1 MARSRNIKPGFFCN
15 EVLAEMDFATRLL
28 FIGLWTEADRDGKLE
43 DRPKKIKMALF
54 PDDSVDVD
62 SMLNVLHVGD
72 LITRY
77 SVGALKVIK
86 INAWAKHQS
95 PHHTEKKSILP
106 DNHESQ
112 VNNATLTVK
121 EQEQDGGNPP
131 DSLNLIPDT
140 LDPDSLDQKH
150 VDSKEPT
157 AASKEFINDLFGKFW
172 QHYKYKQGKQAALK
186 SFTKFMAKK
195 PEGLCR
201 FWMNLML
208 EYYMDCQQKEVLG
221 YSNLHAATYI
231 NNKRWED
238 SPEFMTNFKAEW
250 IAENGK

>member
-1 MARSRNIKPGFFCN
+1 MSGWIKLQRDIMDHWIAQDN
-15 EVLAEMDFATRLL
+15 EYLAVWIRMLSEANFEAQTKMFNGHVLTVGRGQFIFGLDSYAEKTKVSVMRLRRL
-28 FIGLWTEADRDGKLE
+28 IDLLEKHQMVNRVKFSKYSLISIVNYDKYQSDNRQTTGYEQGDNRQTTGKQQSDNNTIRIKELKEAKNS
-43 DRPKKIKMALF
+43 I
-54 PDDSVDVD
+54 VD
-62 SMLNVLHVGD
+62 SG
-72 LITRY
+72 
-77 SVGALKVIK
+77 
-86 INAWAKHQS
+86 
-95 PHHTEKKSILP
+95 
-106 DNHESQ
+106 
-112 VNNATLTVK
+112 
-121 EQEQDGGNPP
+121 
-131 DSLNLIPDT
+131 
-140 LDPDSLDQKH
+140 
-150 VDSKEPT
+150 EPT
-157 AASKEFINDLFGKFW
+157 PASKEFINDLFGKFW

-238 SPEFMTNFKAEW
+238 NPEFMTNFKAEW